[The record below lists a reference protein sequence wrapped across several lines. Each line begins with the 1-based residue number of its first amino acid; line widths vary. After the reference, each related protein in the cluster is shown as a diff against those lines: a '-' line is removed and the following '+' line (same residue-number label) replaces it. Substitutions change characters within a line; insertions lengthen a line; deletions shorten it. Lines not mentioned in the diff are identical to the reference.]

1 MSAYQTQ
8 MYLYNQR
15 QYVVLLSTAGS
26 VATRRYSIVYAKQL
40 RLNRGV
46 DNVLEFAF
54 INQDQKPVN
63 LSGKYLYFRVINNN
77 GTELILTKQM
87 TPNLPV
93 TGIYNLELSIEEVN
107 QISPSYCYYTVEVT
121 NTPWVNTATSG
132 SAAITNA
139 SGIARGD
146 LIISESIFPAVVP
159 SLDVTIPTHPRP
171 TQGNAMQ
178 GGNSTQPQPKLYYS
192 SEIKN
197 EDAQVLT
204 IQYRIEEFC
213 GNITIEGS
221 NIADFSRAYNIGN
234 TVVYGNANALPYP
247 TGVTQTVGET
257 ITGYHPY
264 VRLAI
269 QNYGSGPPETNQ
281 QYLKGDVV
289 KILAR

>member
-1 MSAYQTQ
+1 MAAYQTQ

-15 QYVVLLSTAGS
+15 QYVVLLSAAGNI
-26 VATRRYSIVYAKQL
+26 ATRRYSIVYAKDL
-40 RLNRGV
+40 MLNRGV
-46 DNVLEFAF
+46 DNLLEFAF

-63 LSGKYLYFRVINNN
+63 LVGKYLYFRVINNN
-77 GTELILTKQM
+77 GTELILTKQL
-87 TPNLPV
+87 TPNLPI
-93 TGIYNLELSIEEVN
+93 TGIFNLEMTADEVDIIQPQYCFYSVEISDVPEVN
-107 QISPSYCYYTVEVT
+107 PQ
-121 NTPWVNTATSG
+121 TPGAAVYVNASG
-132 SAAITNA
+132 SA
-139 SGIARGD
+139 RGN
-146 LIISESIFPAVVP
+146 LIVVDSIFPRVIPA
-159 SLDVTIPTHPRP
+159 LDVTIPTHPRP

-178 GGNSTQPQPKLYYS
+178 GGNSTQPQIKTYYS

-197 EDAQVLT
+197 EDAQYLT

-221 NIADFSRAYNIGN
+221 NIADFTRPYNIGN
-234 TVVYGNANALPYP
+234 VVVYGNANALPYP
-247 TGVTQTVGET
+247 TGETLTVGTT

-289 KILAR
+289 SILAR

>member
-1 MSAYQTQ
+1 MAAYQTQ

-15 QYVVLLSTAGS
+15 QYVVLLSSSIGI
-26 VATRRYSIVYAKQL
+26 ATRRYSTVYAKQL
-40 RLNRGV
+40 MLNRGV

-63 LSGKYLYFRVINNN
+63 LTGKYLYFRVINNN
-77 GTELILTKQM
+77 GTELILTKEL
-87 TPNLPV
+87 TPSLPV
-93 TGIYNLELSIEEVN
+93 TGLFNLELSISEVN
-107 QISPSYCYYTVEVT
+107 LISPQYCYYTIELT
-121 NTPWVNTATSG
+121 NTPWVNTNTSG
-132 SAAITNA
+132 SAVFTNA
-139 SGIARGD
+139 TGMARGD
-146 LIISESIFPAVVP
+146 LIVADSIFPVALP
-159 SLDVTIPTHPRP
+159 ALDVTIPTHPKP

-178 GGNSTQPQPKLYYS
+178 GGNSTQPQPKMYYS

-197 EDAQVLT
+197 EDNQTLT
-204 IQYRIEEFC
+204 IQYRIDEFC

-221 NIADFSRAYNIGN
+221 NIADFSRSYAIGN
-234 TVVYGNANALPYP
+234 TIVYGNANALPYP
-247 TGVTQTVGET
+247 TGESLTVGTT

-281 QYLKGDVV
+281 QYLKGDVT